1 MNVRFALFGKVKI
14 KVKAKRCGHIV
25 HITEHVLIPAAKIH
39 ILSNPP
45 NKNGLFSQK
54 NGVFSVFLLQIR
66 HSPSLFPALTKTV
79 IREIK

>member
-25 HITEHVLIPAAKIH
+25 HITEHVFIPAAKIH

-45 NKNGLFSQK
+45 NKNGLF
-54 NGVFSVFLLQIR
+54 L
-66 HSPSLFPALTKTV
+66 
-79 IREIK
+79 

>member
-54 NGVFSVFLLQIR
+54 NGVFSVFFITNTVFAEPVSRLNPKR
-66 HSPSLFPALTKTV
+66 SLGN
-79 IREIK
+79 